1 MPYHPVEACTSGQ
14 CPVRSL
20 TGVMGVDSSILTLAF
35 TASTVALLHAL
46 LGPDHY
52 VPFIALG
59 RARGWSLGRTL
70 GITAACG
77 SVHVLGSVVLGVLL
91 VSLGRSASAWA
102 RWEAFTGEVVGW
114 LLLGFGAAYAV
125 WGVRHALS
133 RHARLPSSEGSG
145 GSLAPWGLFLL
156 FAFGP
161 CEPLIPLAVVPAARQ
176 SWVALL
182 WVVGAFGVV
191 TLVAMMGTV
200 AVGYLGARRIKAES
214 GKERWSHALAGMA
227 LVACGAAV
235 RMGL

>member
-1 MPYHPVEACTSGQ
+1 
-14 CPVRSL
+14 
-20 TGVMGVDSSILTLAF
+20 VDSSILTLVV

-59 RARGWSLGRTL
+59 RARAWSLRRTL

-77 SVHVLGSVVLGVLL
+77 IAHVGGSAILGVLL
-91 VSLGRSASAWA
+91 VSVGRSAATWA

-114 LLLGFGAAYAV
+114 LLLSFGAAYAV
-125 WGVRHALS
+125 WGIRHALL
-133 RHARLPSSEGSG
+133 RTTRLHHHHVG
-145 GSLAPWGLFLL
+145 GSDAAPWVLFLV

-176 SWVALL
+176 SWTALA

-191 TLVAMMGTV
+191 TVAAMLAVV
-200 AVGYLGARRIKAES
+200 AVGYVGAGRLAPR
-214 GKERWSHALAGMA
+214 GGDQGWSHALAGAA